1 MINLI
6 SDIIGT
12 TLEVMILYNLQRNK
26 TMFSKKNITL
36 FSLMI
41 PYIIGISYVDITFFP
56 KIISILLLTIVIT
69 KFTMKTSFK
78 RILFAFILYLL
89 SISIGE
95 IIGFGIFRLIFN
107 TSIKVL
113 MEEPAKFLLVVI
125 VSKVFM
131 LAFVIYLRNFIHR
144 ANAFLD
150 KHVLLTITPLLTC
163 FITLFIETFKIF
175 NSVEFDTTKNLFSI
189 LSISFALVS
198 AFCIIVLI
206 EKYLQTKEV
215 EAFNHLN
222 INQIST
228 GYHYLSQKVESH
240 EKILELYH
248 DLKNHLIILQSKN
261 ENSDYIDGLLNRI
274 SDFEHFDDTGNQILN
289 TIIYEKTK
297 VSLKNQIDFQSFV
310 DLSRVSGLQD
320 FDLCSIFGNAI
331 DNAIEACMK
340 IPNASLR
347 RILIKANK
355 INNFLLIKI
364 ENSVEDGVLIN
375 KEHLETTKN
384 DSLLH
389 GHGLKSIHRAVCKY
403 NGEMEVTL
411 GPTSFRLSIAI
422 PL

>member
-26 TMFSKKNITL
+26 TMFSKKNIAL

-131 LAFVIYLRNFIHR
+131 LAFVIYLKSFIHR

-150 KHVLLTITPLLTC
+150 KHVLLTISPLLTG

-175 NSVEFDTTKNLFSI
+175 NSVEFQTTKN
-189 LSISFALVS
+189 
-198 AFCIIVLI
+198 
-206 EKYLQTKEV
+206 
-215 EAFNHLN
+215 
-222 INQIST
+222 
-228 GYHYLSQKVESH
+228 
-240 EKILELYH
+240 
-248 DLKNHLIILQSKN
+248 
-261 ENSDYIDGLLNRI
+261 
-274 SDFEHFDDTGNQILN
+274 
-289 TIIYEKTK
+289 
-297 VSLKNQIDFQSFV
+297 
-310 DLSRVSGLQD
+310 
-320 FDLCSIFGNAI
+320 
-331 DNAIEACMK
+331 
-340 IPNASLR
+340 
-347 RILIKANK
+347 
-355 INNFLLIKI
+355 
-364 ENSVEDGVLIN
+364 
-375 KEHLETTKN
+375 
-384 DSLLH
+384 
-389 GHGLKSIHRAVCKY
+389 
-403 NGEMEVTL
+403 
-411 GPTSFRLSIAI
+411 
-422 PL
+422 